1 MKSRYLLVLAALML
15 ALSALATWTIA
26 DEADTEAASEPAA
39 SSDGPIRHVVLLK
52 FKPEAS
58 GEDIAEVEAAFAG
71 LKDKID
77 AIADLEWGT
86 NNSPETHDK
95 GFTHC
100 FLLTFDS
107 DEDRATYLPH
117 PAHKEFGHV
126 LRPHMA
132 DVLVVDYTP
141 E

>member
-1 MKSRYLLVLAALML
+1 MKLRAIAPLAALVL
-15 ALSALATWTIA
+15 VLSLLATWTIA
-26 DEADTEAASEPAA
+26 QEADTEPAA
-39 SSDGPIRHVVLLK
+39 KSDGPIRHVVLLK

-58 GEDIAEVEAAFAG
+58 DDDIAEVEQAFAG

-107 DEDRATYLPH
+107 DADRATYLPH
-117 PAHKEFGHV
+117 PAHKEFGNV

-132 DVLVVDYTP
+132 EVLVIDYTP